1 MLSLSAMKFIDSFAG
16 KTLCFLLTQLR
27 KLRRRPPLSYPASA
41 HKALI
46 VKFWG
51 IGSIVLTTPALER
64 LKAKHPGCRITFLT
78 FESNRQV
85 CEMIPT
91 IDEILTIRTNADILS
106 FARDTLHALF
116 AVRREKFDF
125 AADFE
130 FFTCFSA
137 LMTFLSGAKVKA
149 GFHAWEAYRG
159 DLHDIRVPFNYYW
172 HVTDNF
178 VNLATG
184 ESNAAAPR
192 ALPRLLVPEQAR
204 SWAGQLM
211 RENRIA
217 QGDIFIVVN
226 PNAGELALE
235 RRWPKEKF
243 ARLIRILEEQH
254 DAKIILIGG
263 AGEEDY
269 TAGILREAGTR
280 NAKSYAG
287 KLTVQQ
293 LAGALS
299 FATVIITNDSGPLH
313 LACGVGRP
321 VVAFFG
327 PETPVLYGPVGS
339 GHRIFFKNLS
349 CSPCINVHNAKTA
362 RCRHGH
368 SDCLTRI
375 TVEEVL
381 EAIQPFLKHSPAGID
396 QQRSGAVARER

>member
-16 KTLCFLLTQLR
+16 KALCLLLTPLAR
-27 KLRRRPPLSYPASA
+27 IRRRVPVSYPASA
-41 HKALI
+41 RKVLV

-51 IGSIVLTTPALER
+51 IGSIVLTSPALQR
-64 LKAKHPGCRITFLT
+64 LKEKYPACRISFLT
-78 FESNRQV
+78 FESNRGV
-85 CEMIPT
+85 CEMIPA
-91 IDEILTIRTNADILS
+91 IDEILTIRTNASIMG
-106 FARDTLHALF
+106 FARDTFHVLF
-116 AVRREKFDF
+116 AVRREEFDLV
-125 AADFE
+125 ADLE
-130 FFTCFSA
+130 FFTRFSA
-137 LMTFLSGAKVKA
+137 LITFLSGAKVKA

-184 ESNAAAPR
+184 ESNSTSQR
-192 ALPRLLVPEQAR
+192 VLPQLQVPADAKAGARRLLSQD
-204 SWAGQLM
+204 G
-211 RENRIA
+211 IA
-217 QGDIFIVVN
+217 SEDTLIVIN

-235 RRWPKEKF
+235 RRWPKEHF
-243 ARLIRILEEQH
+243 ARLVRILEEQF

-263 AGEEDY
+263 NGEEDY
-269 TAGILREAGTR
+269 TAGILREAGTKNAR
-280 NAKSYAG
+280 NYAG
-287 KLTVQQ
+287 KLSVQQ
-293 LAGALS
+293 LAAVLS
-299 FATVIITNDSGPLH
+299 FATLVVTNDSGPLH

-321 VVAFFG
+321 VITFFG

-368 SDCLTRI
+368 SDCLTRV

-381 EAIQPFLKHSPAGID
+381 DAIRPLLFTPPLQKG
-396 QQRSGAVARER
+396 GRETVS